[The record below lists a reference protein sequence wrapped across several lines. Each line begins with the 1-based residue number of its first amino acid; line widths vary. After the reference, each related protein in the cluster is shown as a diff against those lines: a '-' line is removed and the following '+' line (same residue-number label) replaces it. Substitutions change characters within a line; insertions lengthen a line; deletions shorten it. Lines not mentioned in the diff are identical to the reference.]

1 MIFKK
6 IIPSSLLGRSI
17 IIIFVPIF
25 LLVII
30 TSLIF
35 YQTSWNIISKRL
47 TESVVADI
55 NVIVKLI
62 NQNLDT
68 KAIKIAKEDFKM
80 KITIK
85 ENSTIE
91 NIIFQEQRGIL
102 SKRLKQS
109 LINLK
114 KPFSYDLNNIDQGV
128 KIIIKLDNKLLY
140 INVDKDRLYSETAF
154 VFLLW
159 MIFASILLPIILI

>member
-6 IIPSSLLGRSI
+6 ILPVSLLGRSI

-30 TSLIF
+30 TSVIF

-62 NQNLDT
+62 KRDLET
-68 KAIKIAKEDFKM
+68 EAIEIAEKDFKM
-80 KITIK
+80 KINIQK
-85 ENSTIE
+85 NSIVD
-91 NIIFQEQRGIL
+91 NIIFIDQRGIL
-102 SKRLKQS
+102 SQRLNQA
-109 LINLK
+109 LINIK
-114 KPFSYDLNNIDQGV
+114 KPFTYDLSNIDNGV
-128 KIIIKLDNKLLY
+128 KIVIQL
-140 INVDKDRLYSETAF
+140 DKDLHLLKADLY
-154 VFLLW
+154 
-159 MIFASILLPIILI
+159 LIE